1 VTTPSDLVAKA
12 KRNGLLVPGPC
23 EVCGTNKNIEGH
35 HDDYSKPLSVR
46 WLCRRHHAQHH
57 ALVKKQTEPK
67 TENIKLRIDSE
78 LKAELER
85 LALLGD
91 RNLAQEMRRAL
102 RAYVQAQKD
111 GAE

>member
-1 VTTPSDLVAKA
+1 MVQRGPVSTP
-12 KRNGLLVPGPC
+12 
-23 EVCGTNKNIEGH
+23 
-35 HDDYSKPLSVR
+35 
-46 WLCRRHHAQHH
+46 QHL
-57 ALVKKQTEPK
+57 A
-67 TENIKLRIDSE
+67 ENIKLRIDSE

-111 GAE
+111 GEE

>member
-1 VTTPSDLVAKA
+1 MVDSRGTTWPVST
-12 KRNGLLVPGPC
+12 P
-23 EVCGTNKNIEGH
+23 
-35 HDDYSKPLSVR
+35 
-46 WLCRRHHAQHH
+46 QHL
-57 ALVKKQTEPK
+57 A
-67 TENIKLRIDSE
+67 ENIKLRIDSE